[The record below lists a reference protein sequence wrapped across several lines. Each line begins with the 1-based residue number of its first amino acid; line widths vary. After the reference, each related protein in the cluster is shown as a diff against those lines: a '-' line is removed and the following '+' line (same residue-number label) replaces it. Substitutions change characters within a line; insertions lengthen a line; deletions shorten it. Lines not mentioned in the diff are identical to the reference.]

1 MRRSGHT
8 HRPGHVR
15 RSGHVRYGGLSG
27 SAVVAA
33 AIVMCAAGG
42 PAVAVGDSSTP
53 VACSARALTTAV
65 AAASAGETLSL
76 SRDCTYRLTTPYAM
90 GDGLPA
96 VDLKLTIRGNG
107 ATVVRAG
114 NPTATFRIFHVVS
127 GGDLRLED
135 LTVRGG
141 SAAGDGGGVLVD
153 GGGKL
158 TLTGVDVLHNTAT
171 DNGGGIAVAANA
183 TAVVRR
189 GWLGFGNAAL
199 GGAVYSRGT
208 LSVQGAELSRNHART
223 AGGALYLGAGDA
235 FFYTSVLRRNTSAG
249 RGGGVTVSGSA
260 ALEFSDS
267 KIANNT
273 AAGDEGGGIQNLSS
287 LRLERT
293 EVSGNVVGGTAGVGG
308 GVYNSTAGAVLVL
321 RDSQV
326 LSNSANGDGTS
337 RAGGVYNDGGRVTLD
352 HSQVRDNASR
362 VAPGGVYTT
371 NAFTVIDSTVSRN
384 TPTNCAGSPVI
395 VAGCRD

>member
-1 MRRSGHT
+1 MRQS
-8 HRPGHVR
+8 RPVR
-15 RSGHVRYGGLSG
+15 HSEYVRYGRLSG
-27 SAVVAA
+27 SAA
-33 AIVMCAAGG
+33 
-42 PAVAVGDSSTP
+42 AVAVLVTCATSGPAAAGDDPSTP

-65 AAASAGETLSL
+65 AAASPGETLSL
-76 SRDCTYRLTTPYAM
+76 SRDCTYRLTTPSGA

-96 VDLKLTIRGNG
+96 VGRKLTIRGNG
-107 ATVVRAG
+107 ATIVRAG

-158 TLTGVDVLHNTAT
+158 TLSGVDVIDNTAT
-171 DNGGGIAVAANA
+171 NNGGGVAVSANA

-189 GWLGFGNAAL
+189 GWLAFDNAAY
-199 GGAVYSRGT
+199 GGGVYSRGT
-208 LSVQGAELSRNHART
+208 LSVQDTELSRNHARS
-223 AGGALYLGAGDA
+223 AGGGLYLNAGDA
-235 FFYTSVLRRNTSAG
+235 FFYTSVIRRNTSAG
-249 RGGGVTVSGSA
+249 RGGGVTDSGSA
-260 ALEFSDS
+260 AVEFSDS

-273 AAGDEGGGIQNLSS
+273 AAGDEGGGVQNLSS

-293 EVSGNVVGGTAGVGG
+293 EVSGNVVGGTAGAGG

-337 RAGGVYNDGGRVTLD
+337 RAGGVFNDGGRVTLD

-371 NAFTVIDSTVSRN
+371 TQFTVLDSTITRN

-395 VAGCRD
+395 VHGCRD